1 MTAVSTIQ
9 SAVRADRSTGSLR
22 KESVIPGFTL
32 TIGLTLLYL
41 GLIVLMPLSALIMKS
56 AGMGLEGFMA
66 AAFTPRALA
75 AYRLSFGTA
84 LIAAVINAFIGL
96 VVAWVLVRY
105 SFPGKRLVDA
115 VVDLPF
121 ALPTAVAGIALASL
135 YAKNGW
141 IGAPLARLGLEVAFT
156 PAGIVIALVFI
167 GLPFVVRTVEPV
179 LQDLDVEA
187 EEASASLGA
196 GRIQTFLR
204 VILPSILPAILT
216 GFALAFARGL
226 GEYGSVIFI
235 AGNLPMVSEIAPLLI
250 IIQLEQYDYA
260 GATAIA
266 TVVLV
271 AGFAM
276 LFVIN
281 WLQRCNKRRSG

>member
-1 MTAVSTIQ
+1 MTTAAIITT
-9 SAVRADRSTGSLR
+9 RATNRGSLR
-22 KESVIPGFTL
+22 KETILPGF
-32 TIGLTLLYL
+32 GLTLGLTLFYL
-41 GLIVLMPLSALIMKS
+41 SLVVLLPLAALIVKAS
-56 AGMGLEGFMA
+56 GMGLNGFIE

-84 LIAAVINAFIGL
+84 LVAAAVVSILGVII
-96 VVAWVLVRY
+96 AWVLVRY
-105 SFPGKRLVDA
+105 QFPGKRLLDA
-115 VVDLPF
+115 CVDLPF
-121 ALPTAVAGIALASL
+121 ALPTAVAGIALAAI
-135 YAKNGW
+135 YADNGW
-141 IGAPLARLGLEVAFT
+141 LGGPLAELGLRIAFT
-156 PAGIVIALVFI
+156 PVGIIVALMFE

-179 LQDLDVEA
+179 LQDLDKEV
-187 EEASASLGA
+187 EEAAASLGA
-196 GRIQTFLR
+196 GRIQTLLK
-204 VILPSILPAILT
+204 VIVPTMLPAILT

-250 IIQLEQYDYA
+250 IIKLEQFDYA

-271 AGFAM
+271 AGFIM

-281 WLQRCNKRRSG
+281 WLQRWNKRRGT